1 MAQDISAPLKHTM
14 SAPVFHLES
23 LLDRCLDLG
32 ASDLHL
38 ASNAPPYYRV
48 QGVLGPDT
56 TLPAVTELQL
66 ERWARDLSG
75 QATGPV
81 VRDSGSFDG
90 ALTSKRGVRFRINIY
105 KVRGCIHLA
114 LRRLDDRFRPLAE
127 LGLPESLN
135 KLCLQPYGLV
145 VIAGPTGSGKTT
157 TLATLLDHINQTRRC
172 HLITIEDPV
181 EYVHE
186 SKLALVNQRQLGL
199 DTPSFNDALVAAMRQ
214 DPDVILVGE
223 IRDLTTIRTAITA
236 AETGHLVFTTVHAGD
251 CVGAIERMVS
261 VFPAGEQDGIRRQLA
276 LVLRAVVAQH
286 LLVAD
291 GSARKPKI
299 NDSGGETESKGR
311 RVLAAEI
318 LIASQ
323 AVANLIG
330 TGKSNLIYSAMESGV
345 QQGMQTME
353 HSLATLYLRGD
364 ISEQTVNALARKPAQ
379 VFERA
384 SRMRNRPAAEPA

>member
-1 MAQDISAPLKHTM
+1 MNDTAPAF
-14 SAPVFHLES
+14 SLES

-38 ASNAPPYYRV
+38 ASEAHPYFRV
-48 QGVLGPDT
+48 QGVLKADES
-56 TLPAVTELQL
+56 LPRISNSQMES
-66 ERWARDLSG
+66 WARELAG
-75 QATGPV
+75 QPSGPV
-81 VRDSGSFDG
+81 VRENGSYDG
-90 ALTSKRGVRFRINIY
+90 ARTSKRGVRFRLNIY
-105 KVRGCIHLA
+105 KVSGQIHLA
-114 LRRLDDRFRPLAE
+114 LRRLDDHFRPLSE

-135 KLCLQPYGLV
+135 QLCLQPYGLV

-181 EYVHE
+181 EYVHQ
-186 SKLALVNQRQLGL
+186 SSFALVNQRQLGL

-276 LVLRAVVAQH
+276 LVMRAVVAQH
-286 LLVAD
+286 LVVAD
-291 GSARKPKI
+291 GPGRKRRGQAEEEPK
-299 NDSGGETESKGR
+299 GC

-318 LIASQ
+318 LMATQ
-323 AVANLIG
+323 AVANLIAN
-330 TGKSNLIYSAMESGV
+330 GKSNLIYSAMESGT
-345 QQGMQTME
+345 QMGMQTLE

-364 ISEQTVNALARKPAQ
+364 ISEQTVNALATKPAQ

-384 SRMRNRPAAEPA
+384 NRMRTRAGETP

>member
-1 MAQDISAPLKHTM
+1 M
-14 SAPVFHLES
+14 SAEPLHLET
-23 LLDRCLDLG
+23 LLDRCLTIG
-32 ASDLHL
+32 ASDMHL
-38 ASNAPPYYRV
+38 ASDAPPFFRV
-48 QGVLGPDT
+48 QGVLKSDAS
-56 TLPAVTELQL
+56 LPCISVAQM

-75 QATGPV
+75 QASGPV
-81 VRDSGSFDG
+81 VRDNGSYDG
-90 ALTSKRGVRFRINIY
+90 ALTSKSGVRFRFNIY
-105 KVRGCIHLA
+105 KVRGQIHLA
-114 LRRLDDRFRPLAE
+114 LRRLDDRFRPLSE
-127 LGLPESLN
+127 LGLPDSLN
-135 KLCLQPYGLV
+135 QLCLQPYGLV

-157 TLATLLDHINQTRRC
+157 TLATLLDHINQTRHC

-181 EYVHE
+181 EYVHQ
-186 SKLALVNQRQLGL
+186 SNLALVNQRQLGL

-291 GSARKPKI
+291 GSGKMSRANGKAP
-299 NDSGGETESKGR
+299 EEAKGR

-318 LIASQ
+318 LIANQ
-323 AVANLIG
+323 AVANLIA
-330 TGKSNLIYSAMESGV
+330 TSKSNLIYSAMESGT

-364 ISEQTVNALARKPAQ
+364 ISEQTVNAHARQPAQ

-384 SRMRNRPAAEPA
+384 RRMHTRATESA